1 LGQRRPSGFAAL
13 FSDYRHFAGDR
24 LWTALALMILGALA
38 EGFGLMMIV
47 PIATIAIHGGTA
59 AVRYAPWTATWTTDE
74 RFMAALGLFVGA
86 MAVRSVLLFARDVLL
101 ARLQTGYEADLKLRA
116 AATLANRGW
125 PFASGIGQAG
135 MQALLLGDVPR
146 AGQAVAF
153 LQNVAV
159 AATMLFVQLALAFIL
174 SPTLTLVAIGFLA
187 VGAGASMRITRR
199 GVASGFAI
207 SDAMDDSTTSGFRLH
222 AGLKAA
228 LAQGTIAAFL
238 TEYRSGLDRT
248 AQQLTRFTRDYSSS
262 RQLAAFGAALV
273 AAVLLLIG
281 VRLLALPFAIL
292 VTSLILFAR
301 MSAPA
306 QLLQAS
312 ALQAAA
318 TAPSFA
324 GIEARLGRLDSA
336 PSPSAAPAALEWQ
349 TLALRDASYEHAPGL
364 GVRDATLQLDRGD
377 WIGLR
382 GASGAGKTTLLDL
395 VAGLLQPQS
404 GAVSI
409 DDRPVGPDALPAWQ
423 AAIAYVG
430 QDGMVFSDTVR
441 GNLLAEGAGAGHV
454 ELWRA
459 LEIVGLGERVRAF
472 PAGLNEPLGDRGSR
486 LSGGERQRLVFAR
499 ALLRR
504 PSLLILDEATSAL
517 DPAGEAQL
525 IGRLRSLNPRPAA
538 LVVAHREST
547 LSHCDR
553 VLDIQHWQRRATP
566 VRDRNDLTRGSP
578 GPG

>member
-1 LGQRRPSGFAAL
+1 
-13 FSDYRHFAGDR
+13 
-24 LWTALALMILGALA
+24 MIFGALA
-38 EGFGLMMIV
+38 ESFGLLMIV

-59 AVRYAPWTATWTTDE
+59 VVRYAPWTAHWTTDQ

-86 MAVRSVLLFARDVLL
+86 MAIRSLLLFARNVLL
-101 ARLQTGYEADLKLRA
+101 ARLQAGYEANLRLRA

-125 PFASGIGQAG
+125 PFASQVGQAG

-146 AGQAVAF
+146 AGQAIAF
-153 LQNVAV
+153 LQNIAV

-174 SPTLTLVAIGFLA
+174 SPTLTLVAIAFLA
-187 VGAGASMRITRR
+187 LGAAVSMRMTRR
-199 GVASGFAI
+199 GVSSGFAI
-207 SDAMDDSTTSGFRLH
+207 SDAMDDSAASGFRLH

-228 LAQGTIAAFL
+228 LAQGTISAFL
-238 TEYRSGLDRT
+238 AEYRSSLDRT
-248 AQQLTRFTRDYSSS
+248 AAQLTRFTRDYSSS
-262 RQLAAFGAALV
+262 RQLAAFAAAVV
-273 AAVLLLIG
+273 AAVLLVIG

-292 VTSLILFAR
+292 VTTLILFAR

-324 GIEARLGRLDSA
+324 AIEARLGRLEPALPASA
-336 PSPSAAPAALEWQ
+336 VPAALEWR
-349 TLALRDASYEHAPGL
+349 TLALRDASYEHGPGL
-364 GVRDATLQLDRGD
+364 GIRNATLQLKRGD

-404 GAVSI
+404 GALTI
-409 DDRPVGPDALPAWQ
+409 DDRPIGADLLPAWR

-430 QDGMVFSDTVR
+430 QEGMVFSDTVR
-441 GNLLAEGAGAGHV
+441 GNLLSEGADADHID
-454 ELWRA
+454 LWRA
-459 LEIVGLGERVRAF
+459 LEIVGLGERIRAF
-472 PAGLNEPLGDRGSR
+472 PTGLNEPLGDRGSR
-486 LSGGERQRLVFAR
+486 LSGGERQRLVLAR

-517 DPAGEAQL
+517 DLAAEAQL
-525 IGRLRSLNPRPAA
+525 VDRLRSLNPRPAA

-547 LSHCDR
+547 LSHCDS
-553 VLDIQHWQRRATP
+553 VLDIQH
-566 VRDRNDLTRGSP
+566 
-578 GPG
+578 